1 MPSSLGLA
9 MQPQAVESAQHQHE
23 ALGGPAVH
31 WDQRVIDQVSM
42 KQRLHSKIHTSHPRG
57 KDRLKT
63 CHYKRQ
69 QHHRSC
75 RWRVKWGRH
84 RGGKKGNQPL
94 VSLGGQTLPSS
105 QAIAVVLPNFHPN
118 IFMFSCQKWPL
129 LFCPSL
135 GIQALPLPS
144 KLPWS
149 LLPNVPVPPFGI
161 LHAPIQTAS
170 ACFRTA
176 VIAPHWW
183 CVRWLKGR
191 LTRPEITLSHR
202 MGNSLPSCFSFSA
215 SG

>member
-9 MQPQAVESAQHQHE
+9 VQPQAVESAQHQHE

-84 RGGKKGNQPL
+84 RRGKKGNQPL
-94 VSLGGQTLPSS
+94 VSLGGHSCRITQFSPQYFYVFLPEMTSTVLSISWNSGSASS
-105 QAIAVVLPNFHPN
+105 VKASLITPP
-118 IFMFSCQKWPL
+118 K
-129 LFCPSL
+129 CPGASL
-135 GIQALPLPS
+135 RHSPCTYPDCF
-144 KLPWS
+144 S
-149 LLPNVPVPPFGI
+149 LL
-161 LHAPIQTAS
+161 
-170 ACFRTA
+170 
-176 VIAPHWW
+176 
-183 CVRWLKGR
+183 
-191 LTRPEITLSHR
+191 SHSSYCSPL
-202 MGNSLPSCFSFSA
+202 MMCEMIEG
-215 SG
+215 